1 MLPDS
6 NTLAACEEFLARTE
20 KWKAGKPLHL
30 YVYGD
35 ASGEH
40 RETSA
45 SRTDWQIVKNFFG
58 RYTDRYQVQFR
69 VPSKNPAV
77 KDRVNCVNA
86 MLLNY
91 AGARRLF
98 IDTRCRELAS
108 DLEQVIWK
116 ADPDGNVLSDLNKSD
131 PMRTHLSDALGYMVA
146 REFSMRGQFGEKG
159 GPAIL

>member
-1 MLPDS
+1 ML
-6 NTLAACEEFLARTE
+6 
-20 KWKAGKPLHL
+20 
-30 YVYGD
+30 

-58 RYTDRYQVQFR
+58 RHRDRFHAEFR
-69 VPSKNPAV
+69 VPGKNPPV

-91 AGARRLF
+91 AGKRRLVL
-98 IDTRCRELAS
+98 DAKCRELAS
-108 DLEQVIWK
+108 DLEQVVWK
-116 ADPDGNVLSDLNKSD
+116 ADPHGNVLSDLNKSD
-131 PMRTHLSDALGYMVA
+131 PMRTHLSDALGYYVS
-146 REFSMRGQFGEKG
+146 RDFSMRGTFGEKG